1 MKRKILA
8 LFLTAALAV
17 SVTAC
22 GSDNSKSTSAPADT
36 TTDAGQSETEQNEKA
51 EKAKKEAE
59 EAKKKAEEEKKKA
72 EEEKKRA
79 EEEKKK
85 AEEEKAEV
93 ENPIEEA
100 LKRMAEV
107 DSMEMEMVMDMDMYV
122 MIGDQAVPAMSV
134 TTVDIE
140 CINDPL
146 KIKVEIED
154 VKRAMTQSMS
164 IYGVADEN
172 GNYVIYAYDGESWYA
187 EEVSES
193 ELNEYN
199 VQSSMEAQIGDT
211 SAYVLEGTEKV
222 NGADAYKY
230 SCTITGDKMK
240 EALTEAGVLNSF
252 SYLGFSESDIYNM
265 LDGLGEVVT
274 YVYVDEETF
283 YPVRYEM
290 DMTEVIDALFVA
302 IIDALGEQA
311 GGMSMS
317 VAKAEMMV
325 TCSNFNGI
333 SDITVPEEA
342 LSAAAQ

>member
-1 MKRKILA
+1 MKKKFLA

-22 GSDNSKSTSAPADT
+22 GSDDSKSAPADT
-36 TTDAGQSETEQNEKA
+36 TIDAGQTEKNEEV

-59 EAKKKAEEEKKKA
+59 EAKKKAEEEA
-72 EEEKKRA
+72 
-79 EEEKKK
+79 KK
-85 AEEEKAEV
+85 AEEEKAEA
-93 ENPIEEA
+93 ETAIEEA
-100 LKRMAEV
+100 LKKIAEV
-107 DSMEMEMVMDMDMYV
+107 DSMEMEMVLDMDMYV
-122 MIGDQAVPAMSV
+122 VIGDQAVPAKSV
-134 TTVDIE
+134 TTMDIE

-154 VKRAMTQSMS
+154 MKRAMTQSMS

-172 GNYVIYAYDGESWYA
+172 GNYVIYMFDGESWTV
-187 EEVSES
+187 EEVSGAALET
-193 ELNEYN
+193 YN
-199 VQSSMEAQIGDT
+199 AQRSMETRIGDT

-230 SCTITGDKMK
+230 SRTMTGDEMK
-240 EALTEAGVLNSF
+240 EALTKEGVLDNF
-252 SYLGFSESDIYNM
+252 SYLGFSASDTYNM

-274 YVYVDEETF
+274 YVYVDAETS

-290 DMTEVIDALFVA
+290 DMTEVIDALFAA
-302 IIDALGEQA
+302 IIDALGEQT

-317 VAKAEMMV
+317 VGKAEMIV

-342 LSAAAQ
+342 LSAAQ